1 MMRVV
6 VPGNAVL
13 VFDKPGPY
21 MIYHEKKSTVDGR
34 YYASDNVDGL
44 SLGLTADETGAQ
56 VKLVEPRT
64 STSYTIGNRSGTSI
78 YAFTLDQPGRYRLAA
93 NLAGG
98 RADAKAVLA
107 IDQGM
112 VGTMLRHDLRRPR
125 HFVRRPGRRWRH
137 RVYGFVAA
145 LEGEAGGGRAEAR
158 YARGRRVSGASAPC
172 IAERGRVSGR
182 RVAGDSSSPKSQNDP
197 SAAPRF
203 ASAPVGDDGVRQ
215 GQRGNR

>member
-1 MMRVV
+1 MRSAVWFVVAGLIAVAGFVGAAFYVMPRVAAADARVMRVV
-6 VPGNAVL
+6 VPGNALL

-44 SLGLTADETGAQ
+44 SLGLTADATGAQ
-56 VKLVEPRT
+56 VKLIEPRT

-78 YAFTLDQPGRYRLAA
+78 YAFTLDQPGRYRLAT

-112 VGTMLRHDLRRPR
+112 VNTIFSTIFGAIAIS
-125 HFVRRPGRRWRH
+125 F
-137 RVYGFVAA
+137 
-145 LEGEAGGGRAEAR
+145 AGLG
-158 YARGRRVSGASAPC
+158 
-172 IAERGRVSGR
+172 
-182 RVAGDSSSPKSQNDP
+182 VAGAIVFTVLWQRSKGKRG
-197 SAAPRF
+197 AP
-203 ASAPVGDDGVRQ
+203 G
-215 GQRGNR
+215 

>member
-1 MMRVV
+1 MRSSVWFVVAGAIAVAGFAGAVLYLMPRLAAAESRMTRVV

-44 SLGLTADETGAQ
+44 SLGLTADETGAH
-56 VKLVEPRT
+56 VSLVEPRT
-64 STSYTIGNRSGTSI
+64 STSYAIGNRSGSSI
-78 YAFTLDQPGRYRLAA
+78 YAFTLDRPGRYRLAA

-112 VGTMLRHDLRRPR
+112 VSTMFATIFGAIAISFAGL
-125 HFVRRPGRRWRH
+125 GI
-137 RVYGFVAA
+137 AA
-145 LEGEAGGGRAEAR
+145 GIVFTVLWQR
-158 YARGRRVSGASAPC
+158 SKDK
-172 IAERGRVSGR
+172 
-182 RVAGDSSSPKSQNDP
+182 RVATG
-197 SAAPRF
+197 
-203 ASAPVGDDGVRQ
+203 
-215 GQRGNR
+215 